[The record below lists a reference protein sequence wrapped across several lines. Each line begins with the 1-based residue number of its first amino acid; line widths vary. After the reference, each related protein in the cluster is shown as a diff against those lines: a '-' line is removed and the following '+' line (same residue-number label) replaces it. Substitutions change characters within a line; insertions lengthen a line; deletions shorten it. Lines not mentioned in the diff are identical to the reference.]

1 VRTASLLFA
10 LIVTTL
16 QPQSRSLQITFIGNE
31 AVAISDGRRTL
42 VSDFPYQSGYSRY
55 MTYDRSKV
63 AVDRDVVALI
73 THRHFDHFLPTE
85 PRGVGWQV
93 VGPREV
99 VEKLPDGKPVSDGVT
114 TVGDIRIQPMRTPH
128 AGVEHYSYRVDWHGA
143 HFYFPG
149 DTEDPQTLIAQK
161 GLDVAFVT
169 PWLWRKVQSSG
180 ARIDAKQIVIYH
192 HEAGET
198 IAGCTSPCR
207 VPAQGERWRV
217 SGSAPR

>member
-85 PRGVGWQV
+85 PRGVGW
-93 VGPREV
+93 
-99 VEKLPDGKPVSDGVT
+99 
-114 TVGDIRIQPMRTPH
+114 
-128 AGVEHYSYRVDWHGA
+128 
-143 HFYFPG
+143 
-149 DTEDPQTLIAQK
+149 
-161 GLDVAFVT
+161 
-169 PWLWRKVQSSG
+169 SS
-180 ARIDAKQIVIYH
+180 ARA
-192 HEAGET
+192 
-198 IAGCTSPCR
+198 
-207 VPAQGERWRV
+207 RWSR
-217 SGSAPR
+217 SFLTGNRYPTAS